1 MNANFEVYIKTNDY
15 SANTI
20 KNYYRWIAAFEK
32 YVGKADSDVTSLDV
46 MNYKAKLMEEGKSSA
61 SVALALSSL
70 RTYFGFLFDNGII
83 TTNPM
88 APVKT
93 PKVHNKEK
101 HYMSAEMIHDMYNA
115 ATNLRDKA
123 IILTYA
129 STGMRVSELTNIILK
144 QYEAMQVDGVNY
156 ITIIGKGNKAGNVYF
171 NNETQTAINDYLATR
186 NDDCPYLFASHCGGK
201 INASNLCLTMK
212 KCARYAGIPFWQEIG
227 NHALRSAAATIY
239 CESGVPVVVVRDLL
253 RHGSITTTNR
263 YVKTSTANVS
273 NAVMNMNFV

>member
-1 MNANFEVYIKTNDY
+1 MNANFEVYINTNDY
-15 SANTI
+15 SVNTI
-20 KNYYRWIAAFEK
+20 KNYYRWIADFEQ
-32 YVGKADSDVTSLDV
+32 YVNKADSDVTSLDV
-46 MNYKAKLMEEGKSSA
+46 MNYKAKLMEDGKSSA

-83 TTNPM
+83 ATNPTV
-88 APVKT
+88 PVKT

-101 HYMSAEMIHDMYNA
+101 HYMSAEMIHNMYLA

-129 STGMRVSELTNIILK
+129 STGMRVSELTGLTLK
-144 QYEAMQVDGVNY
+144 QYETMQVDGVNY

-171 NNETQTAINDYLATR
+171 NKETQDAINDYLATR
-186 NDDCPYLFASHCGGK
+186 TDDCPYLFASHWGGK
-201 INASNLCLTMK
+201 INAGNLCMTMR
-212 KCARYAGIPFWQEIG
+212 KCAREAGVPFWKEVG

-273 NAVMNMNFV
+273 NAVMNMKFA